1 MATKNIV
8 PRANNEGQL
17 GTETKKWNKQ
27 IATSGSFD
35 YISGSLRTEDVQG
48 ALPSNLVSGSSQLAS
63 YISGSFTSVSSSLS
77 TRVTNVES
85 ELENTLVSASA
96 QLADQ
101 ISGSFT
107 SPSSS
112 FSTRITTLEALD
124 TDDDLTIAGDS
135 GGNLTIDLDSETLTL
150 AGGGGL
156 SSVGSGNTITFSL
169 DSDILSSSA
178 QISSQISG

>member
-1 MATKNIV
+1 M
-8 PRANNEGQL
+8 
-17 GTETKKWNKQ
+17 
-27 IATSGSFD
+27 
-35 YISGSLRTEDVQG
+35 
-48 ALPSNLVSGSSQLAS
+48 VSGSSQLAS

-107 SPSSS
+107 SPISS

-156 SSVGSGNTITFSL
+156 SFVCSVD
-169 DSDILSSSA
+169 DSQNSKGQVVCSF
-178 QISSQISG
+178 

>member
-27 IATSGSFD
+27 IATTGSFD
-35 YISGSLRTEDVQG
+35 YISGSLRTEDVQS

-85 ELENTLVSASA
+85 ELENTLISASA
-96 QLADQ
+96 QLADE
-101 ISGSFT
+101 ISGSFNKGFEFEGTISGSSTSTGSFGTSGTSGSSGSSGTSCLLYT
-107 SPSSS
+107 SPSP
-112 FSTRITTLEALD
+112 R
-124 TDDDLTIAGDS
+124 DS
-135 GGNLTIDLDSETLTL
+135 
-150 AGGGGL
+150 
-156 SSVGSGNTITFSL
+156 
-169 DSDILSSSA
+169 
-178 QISSQISG
+178 